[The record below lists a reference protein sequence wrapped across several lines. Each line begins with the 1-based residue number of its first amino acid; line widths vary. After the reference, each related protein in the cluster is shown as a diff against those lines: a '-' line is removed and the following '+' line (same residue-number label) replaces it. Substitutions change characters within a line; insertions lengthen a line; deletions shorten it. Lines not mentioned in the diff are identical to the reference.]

1 MAISNDVIHYLEI
14 ILILITLCTC
24 SNASELNE
32 EQLSR
37 DKEIARLTASG
48 MVEPELF
55 YDLMHKENFDN
66 NCSLSDRLKKM
77 ENITHKD
84 MFSHLRNRALFYEDK
99 MLFEHIY
106 DLVAQT
112 YEFYNMSSVMSFE
125 DVYSIVY
132 YSYTEDGFK
141 QIRQDTNEGRQIR
154 NALYRLAIVQSKDPS
169 KYHNSIFYRGE
180 SELNTW
186 YETHYYINR
195 TEKWTRFTGI
205 TEIEELA
212 AFDAR
217 VRKNA
222 ANMTSTVYEMH
233 FPKPFLNANIS
244 QLLIQYVNTP
254 VFLVL
259 DTEFITNERTRYW
272 TYPNIDL
279 RIKITHND
287 KNLSIFEQ
295 QKEVMIK
302 LKELKDSGTQFYVN
316 CD

>member
-32 EQLSR
+32 KQLSR
-37 DKEIARLTASG
+37 DEEIARLTASG
-48 MVEPELF
+48 MVEAELF

-84 MFSHLRNRALFYEDK
+84 MFSHLRYPSLYYEGK
-99 MLFEHIY
+99 MQFEYIN
-106 DLVAQT
+106 DLVAET
-112 YEFYNMSSVMSFE
+112 YEFYNMSSVMSLE

-141 QIRQDTNEGRQIR
+141 RIRQDTDEGRQIR

-180 SELNTW
+180 SELKTW

-195 TEKWTRFTGI
+195 TEKLTRFTGI
-205 TEIEELA
+205 TKIEGLA
-212 AFDAR
+212 SFEAR

-222 ANMTSTVYEMH
+222 TNMTSTVYEMH

-244 QLLIQYVNTP
+244 QLFIHSSTP
-254 VFLVL
+254 VILLL

-279 RIKITHND
+279 KIKITHND